1 MKKHRQAP
9 AWLLYL
15 LCGTG
20 LAAAIFLALFFPD
33 WYSRWT
39 QSRMFQEV
47 ETKERE
53 EISFTDSRNMN
64 LRQRLL
70 AVAQMQLDNEEYSGG
85 ALDPYGFLVEP
96 EDPLRVLRQCQDGLE
111 AWTRAGLVPEEY
123 LELCRTAYEKVRS
136 GEGTDDLEG
145 NAFYTYV
152 NTLQGQIPV
161 YVVAL
166 AQGEEAL
173 NQGRILMAVLD
184 ADQGFLY
191 YASVLGEEA
200 GEYLARSA
208 GFSSLEDLM
217 RAYYYGET
225 EEPGETVPEIP
236 DFLPEGMTGG
246 CEAAF
251 TDDWNLGME
260 GSLTSGA
267 FTGKAWRIPVGNQWG
282 TGYAVLY
289 GSVDWFS
296 FMQTL
301 LEAPFPLEAEEWIS
315 ETYVRSNF

>member
-1 MKKHRQAP
+1 MKKRGQTP
-9 AWLLYL
+9 AWLLYA
-15 LCGTG
+15 LCGAG

-70 AVAQMQLDNEEYSGG
+70 AVAQMQLDNEAYSGEG
-85 ALDPYGFLVEP
+85 LDPYGFLVEP

-123 LELCRTAYEKVRS
+123 LELCRTAYEKVQS

-161 YVVAL
+161 YVVVL

-173 NQGRILMAVLD
+173 NQEEFSWRCWTRIRDFSITRRCLEKKPENIWRGR
-184 ADQGFLY
+184 
-191 YASVLGEEA
+191 
-200 GEYLARSA
+200 R
-208 GFSSLEDLM
+208 
-217 RAYYYGET
+217 
-225 EEPGETVPEIP
+225 
-236 DFLPEGMTGG
+236 DFPP
-246 CEAAF
+246 
-251 TDDWNLGME
+251 
-260 GSLTSGA
+260 
-267 FTGKAWRIPVGNQWG
+267 WRI
-282 TGYAVLY
+282 
-289 GSVDWFS
+289 
-296 FMQTL
+296 
-301 LEAPFPLEAEEWIS
+301 
-315 ETYVRSNF
+315 